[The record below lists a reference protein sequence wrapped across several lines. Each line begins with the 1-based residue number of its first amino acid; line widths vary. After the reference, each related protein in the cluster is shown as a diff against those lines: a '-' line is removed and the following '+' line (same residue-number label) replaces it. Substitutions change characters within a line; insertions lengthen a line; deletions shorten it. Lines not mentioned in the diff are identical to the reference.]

1 MESNLQVIYEEV
13 SKLMNDDGYEKS
25 TAVLTILKILLNT
38 KEYSD
43 MLKTQVNEIKKD
55 NKIDTKD
62 FPSLFVILTESKDF
76 ISDTL
81 NDSTIVKSSINGES
95 LKYIIY
101 GSMYYALLETNTDKE
116 TTDMLMGMFLP
127 LWKILKIN
135 PDKIANEAQS
145 LFKRLQNCCDCCSCC
160 KC

>member
-1 MESNLQVIYEEV
+1 MESNLQVIYDEV
-13 SKLMNDDGYEKS
+13 SKLMSEDGYEKS

>member
-1 MESNLQVIYEEV
+1 MESNLQVIYDEV
-13 SKLMNDDGYEKS
+13 SKLMSEDGYEKS

-127 LWKILKIN
+127 LWKILKIELLLLLLPLMPQEWKQFLN
-135 PDKIANEAQS
+135 VLK
-145 LFKRLQNCCDCCSCC
+145 K
-160 KC
+160 